1 MKDERMHLFEMIK
14 SYLTVYLPKQ
24 RKVSENT
31 RKSYREAINLL
42 LAFLCC
48 HLEKPLGKIVLDDIT
63 AANIE
68 LFVQWLEEERECRG
82 ATQNQR
88 MSAIKAFL
96 KYCGMKDPACNSFY
110 LSACSLP
117 KIKTEKKLTVDHF
130 SEDALQAIL
139 KCPNPER
146 KVEHRDQF
154 YMILLY
160 DTGARNQEILDLRI
174 RDFSDMGKSPYVTIH
189 GKGEKIRSVPLM
201 AETMKHLSSYLKR
214 FHPEPGCES
223 DYLFYTTSHGIRH
236 QMSDDNVARFI
247 DKYAAIARK
256 NCTEVPQNV
265 TPHMFRHSRALHL
278 YRKGVPLPLI
288 SEWLG
293 HSNVETTLIY
303 AYADTEMKRAAIEKA
318 TAQNHPLRNQE
329 IFDLS
334 SLDEDSI
341 KKLYGLK

>member
-1 MKDERMHLFEMIK
+1 
-14 SYLTVYLPKQ
+14 
-24 RKVSENT
+24 
-31 RKSYREAINLL
+31 
-42 LAFLCC
+42 
-48 HLEKPLGKIVLDDIT
+48 
-63 AANIE
+63 
-68 LFVQWLEEERECRG
+68 
-82 ATQNQR
+82 
-88 MSAIKAFL
+88 
-96 KYCGMKDPACNSFY
+96 
-110 LSACSLP
+110 
-117 KIKTEKKLTVDHF
+117 
-130 SEDALQAIL
+130 
-139 KCPNPER
+139 
-146 KVEHRDQF
+146 
-154 YMILLY
+154 
-160 DTGARNQEILDLRI
+160 
-174 RDFSDMGKSPYVTIH
+174 
-189 GKGEKIRSVPLM
+189 
-201 AETMKHLSSYLKR
+201 
-214 FHPEPGCES
+214 
-223 DYLFYTTSHGIRH
+223 
-236 QMSDDNVARFI
+236 MSDDNVARFI